1 MGIFIL
7 ALGIP
12 FLIQK
17 DIFFK
22 LSTFQVTRLVY
33 GLNPFPE
40 SFEVARYIRNHSEKD
55 DRVAVLGSEPQ
66 IYFFSH
72 RKASTR
78 HIYMFPLM
86 ERHVYVRKMQTELI
100 QEVEATQPKFVVVVN
115 LGGSWVSPRSDISP
129 MFKEWA
135 QDYLNGEYEIQGV
148 VDILTNEVTV
158 YKWEEQ
164 AKGYHPQSRFNLL
177 IYKKRP

>member
-1 MGIFIL
+1 
-7 ALGIP
+7 
-12 FLIQK
+12 
-17 DIFFK
+17 
-22 LSTFQVTRLVY
+22 
-33 GLNPFPE
+33 
-40 SFEVARYIRNHSEKD
+40 
-55 DRVAVLGSEPQ
+55 
-66 IYFFSH
+66 
-72 RKASTR
+72 
-78 HIYMFPLM
+78 MFPLM

-115 LGGSWVSPRSDISP
+115 LGGLWISPRSDISP

-135 QDYLNGEYEIQGV
+135 QDYLNGEYETQGV

-164 AKGYHPQSRFNLL
+164 AKGYHPQSRSHLL